1 MTRTHKE
8 EIRRI
13 NDKKY
18 IQKREEGKRIPNQ
31 RIPFDPHIAG
41 QQADTWRAATDLTNR
56 HQCVP
61 LTPSENNPDVHCSVQ
76 SGRISRDP
84 DLAIWNLAE
93 LGYELGSL
101 DLASC
106 QLQISESTSQLYD
119 TPLKAIYY
127 GSRSTTPTLPYIS
140 YVASSLGHQA
150 LESQKKP
157 PRQKTEAIEARK
169 ATQASRT
176 NSSHPPINTQVM
188 RGGRVESLGNY

>member
-41 QQADTWRAATDLTNR
+41 RQADTWRAATDLTNR

-61 LTPSENNPDVHCSVQ
+61 LTPSENNPDVHCMVW
-76 SGRISRDP
+76 SGRISWGP
-84 DLAIWNLAE
+84 DFTVWNLVE

-106 QLQISESTSQLYD
+106 QLQFPKSTSRRYD
-119 TPLKAIYY
+119 TPLKAIYH
-127 GSRSTTPTLPYIS
+127 GSRSTTPTCPYIS

-150 LESQKKP
+150 LES
-157 PRQKTEAIEARK
+157 
-169 ATQASRT
+169 
-176 NSSHPPINTQVM
+176 
-188 RGGRVESLGNY
+188 